1 RHRGDH
7 VEPDGLQRRAVRAA
21 HRPLPRGGKAGR
33 GIAPAHAGRGL
44 RDRRARR
51 GGRADAAR
59 HDRHA
64 RGGGRRRRVGAAHR
78 PGTRRLTARR
88 ADAPSTPDNRADPR
102 RHAGIPH
109 RPRDRRQRVRA
120 PRARRPH
127 ARRLRAGSDA
137 DRPGRAAPGVRR
149 RRAAARHRG
158 ALAPGPERERAVPVL
173 PGPRDQRRRAPR
185 WPADDDRGRSL
196 PRRAA
201 TRRGRRVGDERLLR
215 RWPQRLARARR
226 GDGRV
231 DHRRRARARP
241 LRDLHRA
248 LRGPRPRRA
257 RAARSLPARVRHAIP
272 REVPGSG
279 LVLLLLAVKSQDT
292 PAALEVLAPRLATDG
307 AIVSLQ
313 NGLNEE
319 LIAAAV
325 GARRT
330 VGCLVNWAADWTG
343 PGRILHGGEGAL
355 VLGELDGRASA
366 RVQSLA
372 KLLDVVAPT
381 RVTDN
386 ILGYTWAKHVY
397 GALLVA
403 TAVVDAHVYEV
414 VERSHDVQA
423 MLVRLVIESMD
434 VAEATGI
441 KLQPFDEYDP
451 ADYRAAAGGD
461 VAARQRA

>member
-1 RHRGDH
+1 LTVEEDRRIMRDLRDLPEVISTTTITVYGAGAIGGVTGAALAEAGHDVLLVDRAVDH
-7 VEPDGLQRRAVRAA
+7 VTAMNAHGLTV
-21 HRPLPRGGKAGR
+21 
-33 GIAPAHAGRGL
+33 
-44 RDRRARR
+44 DRRT
-51 GGRADAAR
+51 G
-59 HDRHA
+59 
-64 RGGGRRRRVGAAHR
+64 
-78 PGTRRLTARR
+78 
-88 ADAPSTPDNRADPR
+88 PSTT
-102 RHAGIPH
+102 
-109 RPRDRRQRVRA
+109 RVRA
-120 PRARRPH
+120 ITPDV
-127 ARRLRAGSDA
+127 LGAG
-137 DRPGRAAPGVRR
+137 
-149 RRAAARHRG
+149 
-158 ALAPGPERERAVPVL
+158 LE
-173 PGPRDQRRRAPR
+173 
-185 WPADDDRGRSL
+185 
-196 PRRAA
+196 
-201 TRRGRRVGDERLLR
+201 
-215 RWPQRLARARR
+215 
-226 GDGRV
+226 
-231 DHRRRARARP
+231 
-241 LRDLHRA
+241 
-248 LRGPRPRRA
+248 
-257 RAARSLPARVRHAIP
+257 
-272 REVPGSG
+272 
-279 LVLLLLAVKSQDT
+279 LVLLAVKSQDT

-414 VERSHDVQA
+414 VERSTDVQA

-434 VAEATGI
+434 VAETAGI

-461 VAARQRA
+461 VAARQRAMAIIATHYRAHTKTKTGIWRDLAVRRRKTEVGALLGATVAKAGPLGIAMPLTERLIAMIEDLETGRRVMGWANVDELVSVR